1 MGLMARRNR
10 DSTPTLSTRQ
20 PAARP
25 DREPLRGYERR
36 RLASNS
42 LPGHLGAYGR
52 DETMGA
58 ADMKRIRT
66 VGLCLVAVFA
76 CSALAASSAMAGEY
90 GKCVAV
96 AKVGELYHGKWI
108 DKACEVKKAS
118 EQEVAEG
125 GKKNKYEWV
134 SAAGTKFKSTSKLG
148 TLSSAG
154 GSITCRSSTAE
165 GQVTGWQT
173 GTETILFKE
182 CGFSATGGKC
192 TSFVFGEKGE
202 EIPTAPE
209 GDIETFT
216 LKTYL
221 LDHGTKGHSGLE
233 PIEGETWTELLAA
246 PGNPVGIGAEN
257 FGEPLQ
263 AQYVCAP
270 GVVFQTSGTLS
281 GKTTPVSKMIDKFVT
296 KFGAGGEQ
304 DLKTIAFEPGEVNTG
319 PNVETTTGTSINVG
333 LAKTEI
339 RECNEVGATPEGK
352 GAMECEHEEPQP

>member
-1 MGLMARRNR
+1 
-10 DSTPTLSTRQ
+10 
-20 PAARP
+20 
-25 DREPLRGYERR
+25 
-36 RLASNS
+36 
-42 LPGHLGAYGR
+42 
-52 DETMGA
+52 MGA

-173 GTETILFKE
+173 GTETVLFKE
-182 CGFSATGGKC
+182 CLLSDGSKC
-192 TSFVFGEKGE
+192 TSFVFDEKGE
-202 EIPTAPE
+202 EVLTAPQ
-209 GDIETFT
+209 GDILTFA
-216 LKTYL
+216 LKTGL
-221 LDHGTKGHSGLE
+221 LDHGTKGASGLE
-233 PIEGETWTELLAA
+233 PKEGETWTELLAE

-257 FGEPLQ
+257 LGEPLQ
-263 AQYVCAP
+263 VQYVCSP
-270 GVVFQTSGTLS
+270 GVVLQTSGTFS
-281 GKTTPVSKMIDKFVT
+281 GVTAPVSKMYSKFET
-296 KFGAGGEQ
+296 MFGVGKGEQ
-304 DLKTIAFEPGEVNTG
+304 DLKTIAFVPEEVNTG
-319 PNVETTTGTSINVG
+319 ANVDTVAVTAKNEGKV
-333 LAKTEI
+333 KTEI
-339 RECNEVGATPEGK
+339 RECNEAGAVSEGK
-352 GAMECEHEEPQP
+352 GVFECEHQEPPF

>member
-1 MGLMARRNR
+1 
-10 DSTPTLSTRQ
+10 
-20 PAARP
+20 
-25 DREPLRGYERR
+25 
-36 RLASNS
+36 
-42 LPGHLGAYGR
+42 
-52 DETMGA
+52 
-58 ADMKRIRT
+58 MKRIRI
-66 VGLCLVAVFA
+66 VGLCLVAAFA
-76 CSALAASSAMAGEY
+76 FSAMATSSALAGEY
-90 GKCVAV
+90 GKCVTV
-96 AKVGELYHGKWI
+96 AKGVGGYHGKWLS
-108 DKACEVKKAS
+108 KACEPNLVTKKSEKAS
-118 EQEVAEG
+118 ESEVING
-125 GKKNKYEWV
+125 GKKNKYEWE
-134 SAAGTKFKSTSKLG
+134 SAAGSKSTSTTKTA

-154 GSITCRSSTAE
+154 GAITCKKSTDE
-165 GQVTGWQT
+165 GEITGWQT
-173 GTETILFKE
+173 DTDVSLFKE
-182 CGFSATGGKC
+182 CTLSATGGKC
-192 TSFVFGEKGE
+192 TSFVFNEAME

-233 PIEGETWTELLAA
+233 PIEGETWTEFLAT
-246 PGNPVGIGAEN
+246 PGNPTGIGAQN